1 MASSMSATGSKRKKK
16 DKPAPA
22 PALAV
27 TVKPAVQRVPM
38 SEVIAALS
46 HALDMTEGSPKGHSI
61 RTCMIGM
68 RIGRAAGLAPEAL
81 ADLYYA
87 LLLKDAG
94 CSSNASRMASL
105 FGSDDQYVKPRLKA
119 VDWHDRRQLA
129 IETWQVMARGG
140 TLWTRVRHFLGVA
153 QQPTVTRELIAS
165 RCERGGS
172 IARRLGFPEATA
184 LAIQSLDEH
193 WNGKG
198 HPQGLAGEAIPVL
211 SRITN
216 LAQTIEAFLAK
227 GDRTAADAVL
237 VARRGRWFDPS
248 LTDVAREV
256 LCDDAWC
263 ESLRSPEIDAVVL
276 QLEPG
281 HARMVD
287 AAGLDQIAEAFADI
301 VDAKSPFTHRH
312 STMVAAYAVAIAQQM
327 GFDREGL
334 RQMYRA
340 GLLHDIG
347 KLGVSSRILDKP
359 GQLDTRERAELKE
372 HPRYTWEILKRVN
385 AFESFALLAA
395 LHHEKLDGSGYPW
408 GRMEED
414 LDMPARILAVA
425 DIYEAV
431 TETRAY
437 RVGLSSGEAM
447 QILRVH
453 AGFRLDADAIDAL
466 AAAIAVDPP
475 APEPNG
481 SL

>member
-1 MASSMSATGSKRKKK
+1 MASTMSATGSKRKKK
-16 DKPAPA
+16 E
-22 PALAV
+22 
-27 TVKPAVQRVPM
+27 KPAVTIKPALKRVPM

-68 RIGRAAGLAPEAL
+68 RIGEAAGLAREVL

-94 CSSNASRMASL
+94 CSSNASRMAAL
-105 FGSDDQYVKPRLKA
+105 FGSDDQYLKPRLKA

-129 IETWQVMARGG
+129 IETWQVTARGG

-172 IARRLGFPEATA
+172 IARRLGFSEATA

-211 SRITN
+211 SRIMN
-216 LAQTIEAFLAK
+216 LSQTIEVFLAK
-227 GDRTAADAVL
+227 GDRSAADDVL

-248 LTDVAREV
+248 LTDVAREA
-256 LCDDAWC
+256 LRDDAWS
-263 ESLRSPEIDAVVL
+263 EGLRAPEIDALVL

-301 VDAKSPFTHRH
+301 IDAKSPFTHRH
-312 STMVAAYAVAIAQQM
+312 STMVAAYAKAIGQQM
-327 GFDREGL
+327 GFDREGV

-359 GQLDTRERAELKE
+359 GQLDTRERAEMKE
-372 HPRYTWEILKRVN
+372 HPRYTWEILRRVN

-408 GRMEED
+408 GRMDED

-447 QILRVH
+447 QILRAH
-453 AGFRLDADAIDAL
+453 AGFRLDADAIEAL
-466 AAAIAVDPP
+466 AAAVAVE
-475 APEPNG
+475 APVSEPNG

>member
-1 MASSMSATGSKRKKK
+1 MSATGSKRKKK
-16 DKPAPA
+16 EKPAMTTKP
-22 PALAV
+22 V
-27 TVKPAVQRVPM
+27 VKRVPL

-46 HALDMTEGSPKGHSI
+46 HALDITEGSPKGHSV
-61 RTCMIGM
+61 RSCMIGM
-68 RIGRAAGLAPEAL
+68 RIGEAAGLNQETL
-81 ADLYYA
+81 TELYYA

-105 FGSDDQYVKPRLKA
+105 FGTDDQYLKPRLKA
-119 VDWHDRRQLA
+119 VDWDDRRRLA
-129 IETWQVMARGG
+129 METWQVIAKGG
-140 TLWTRVRHFLGVA
+140 TVWTRVRHALGIA
-153 QQPTVTRELIAS
+153 QQPTLTRELIAS

-172 IARRLGFPEATA
+172 IARRLGFPEPTA

-198 HPQGLAGEAIPVL
+198 HPQGLAGEAIPIL
-211 SRITN
+211 SRIMN
-216 LAQTIEAFLAK
+216 LSQTIEVFLAK
-227 GDRTAADAVL
+227 GDRTAADEVL
-237 VARRGRWFDPS
+237 STRRGRWFDPS
-248 LTDVAREV
+248 LTDIAREQ
-256 LCDDAWC
+256 LRDDTWC
-263 ESLRSPEIDAVVL
+263 ESLRSPEMEAHVL

-281 HARMVD
+281 GVREVD
-287 AAGLDQIAEAFADI
+287 ASGIDQIAEAFADI
-301 VDAKSPFTHRH
+301 IDAKSPFTHRH
-312 STMVAAYAVAIAQQM
+312 STMVAAYAKAIAQQM
-327 GFDREGL
+327 GFDRHGQQ
-334 RQMYRA
+334 QMYRA

-359 GQLDTRERAELKE
+359 GALDSRERAEMKE
-372 HPRYTWEILKRVN
+372 HPRYTWEILRRVN

-408 GRMEED
+408 GRMDED

-453 AGFRLDADAIDAL
+453 AGFRLDADAIEAL
-466 AAAIAVDPP
+466 AAAVAIESPTA
-475 APEPNG
+475 EPNS

>member
-1 MASSMSATGSKRKKK
+1 M
-16 DKPAPA
+16 KPA
-22 PALAV
+22 LN
-27 TVKPAVQRVPM
+27 RVPL

-46 HALDMTEGSPKGHSI
+46 HALDITEGSPKGHSI
-61 RTCMIGM
+61 RTCVIGM
-68 RIGRAAGLAPEAL
+68 KIGEASGLSPEML
-81 ADLYYA
+81 TELYYA

-105 FGSDDQYVKPRLKA
+105 FGSDDQYLKPRLKS
-119 VDWHDRRQLA
+119 VDWDDRRRLA
-129 IETWQVMARGG
+129 AETWQVIAKGG
-140 TLWTRVRHFLGVA
+140 TVWTRVRHFLGVA
-153 QQPTVTRELIAS
+153 QQPMVTRELIAS

-211 SRITN
+211 SRIMN
-216 LAQTIEAFLAK
+216 LSQTIEVFLAK
-227 GDRTAADAVL
+227 GDRTAAEEVL
-237 VARRGRWFDPS
+237 SARRGRWFDPS
-248 LTDVAREV
+248 LTDIASEQLR
-256 LCDDAWC
+256 DDEWC
-263 ESLRSPEIDAVVL
+263 ESLRSPEIDARVL
-276 QLEPG
+276 ELEPG
-281 HARMVD
+281 RAREVD

-301 VDAKSPFTHRH
+301 IDAKSPFTHRH
-312 STMVAAYAVAIAQQM
+312 STMVAAYAKAIAQQM
-327 GFDREGL
+327 GFDRDGA

-359 GQLDTRERAELKE
+359 GALDTRERAEMKE

-408 GRMEED
+408 GRMDED

-447 QILRVH
+447 QILRSH
-453 AGFRLDADAIDAL
+453 ATIRLDADAIEAL
-466 AAAIAVDPP
+466 AAAVAVEPP
-475 APEPNG
+475 ATDPG
-481 SL
+481 TSL

>member
-1 MASSMSATGSKRKKK
+1 MSATGSKRKKK
-16 DKPAPA
+16 DRPATSA
-22 PALAV
+22 KAAL
-27 TVKPAVQRVPM
+27 KRVPM
-38 SEVIAALS
+38 SETIAALS
-46 HALDMTEGSPKGHSI
+46 HALDMTEGSTKGHSV
-61 RTCMIGM
+61 RACMIGM
-68 RIGRAAGLAPEAL
+68 RIGEAAGLTPDSL
-81 ADLYYA
+81 AELYYA

-105 FGSDDQYVKPRLKA
+105 FGTDDQYLKPRLKA
-119 VDWHDRRQLA
+119 VDWHDRRRLA
-129 IETWQVMARGG
+129 IETWQVIARGG
-140 TLWTRVRHFLGVA
+140 TVWTRVRHFLGVA
-153 QQPTVTRELIAS
+153 QHPTVTRELIAS

-172 IARRLGFPEATA
+172 IARRLGFSEATA

-211 SRITN
+211 SRIMN
-216 LAQTIEAFLAK
+216 LSQTIEVFLAK
-227 GDRTAADAVL
+227 GDRTAADDVL
-237 VARRGRWFDPS
+237 ANRRGRWFDPS
-248 LTDVAREV
+248 LTEIAREQ
-256 LCDDAWC
+256 LRDDAWC
-263 ESLRSPEIDAVVL
+263 ESLRSPEIDARVL

-281 HARMVD
+281 HARQVD

-301 VDAKSPFTHRH
+301 IDAKSPFTHRH
-312 STMVAAYAVAIAQQM
+312 STMVATYAKAIAQQM
-327 GFDREGL
+327 GFDREGV

-359 GQLDTRERAELKE
+359 GMLDSRERAEIKE
-372 HPRYTWEILKRVN
+372 HPRYTWEILRRVN

-408 GRMEED
+408 GRMDED
-414 LDMPARILAVA
+414 LDMPARVLAVA

-431 TETRAY
+431 TETRAF

-447 QILRVH
+447 QILRAH
-453 AGFRLDADAIDAL
+453 AGIRIDADAIDAL
-466 AAAIAVDPP
+466 AAAVAGESPV
-475 APEPNG
+475 AEPSA

>member
-1 MASSMSATGSKRKKK
+1 MSATGSRKKRKER
-16 DKPAPA
+16 PAMSIA
-22 PALAV
+22 PAL
-27 TVKPAVQRVPM
+27 KRVPM

-46 HALDMTEGSPKGHSI
+46 HALDMTEGSPKGHSV

-68 RIGRAAGLAPEAL
+68 RLGEAAGLTPDAL
-81 ADLYYA
+81 TELYYA

-105 FGSDDQYVKPRLKA
+105 FGSDDQYLKPRLKS
-119 VDWHDRRQLA
+119 VDWHDRRRLA
-129 IETWQVMARGG
+129 VETWQVVARGG
-140 TLWTRVRHFLGVA
+140 TVWTRVRHFLGIA
-153 QQPTVTRELIAS
+153 QQPTVTRELIAL

-211 SRITN
+211 SRIMN
-216 LAQTIEAFLAK
+216 LSQTIEVFLAK
-227 GDRTAADAVL
+227 GDRTAADEVL

-248 LTDVAREV
+248 LTDIAREQ
-256 LCDDAWC
+256 LRDDEWC
-263 ESLRSPEIDAVVL
+263 ESLRSPEVDARVL

-281 HARMVD
+281 RARVVD

-301 VDAKSPFTHRH
+301 IDAKSPFTHRH
-312 STMVAAYAVAIAQQM
+312 STMVAAYAKAIAQQM
-327 GFDREGL
+327 GFDRDSVQ
-334 RQMYRA
+334 QMYRA

-359 GQLDTRERAELKE
+359 GTLDSRESAEMKE
-372 HPRYTWEILKRVN
+372 HPRYTWEILRRVN
-385 AFESFALLAA
+385 AFESFALMAA

-408 GRMEED
+408 GRMDED

-447 QILRVH
+447 QILR
-453 AGFRLDADAIDAL
+453 AQAAFRLDADAIEAL
-466 AAAIAVDPP
+466 AAAVAVEPP
-475 APEPNG
+475 AADPSP